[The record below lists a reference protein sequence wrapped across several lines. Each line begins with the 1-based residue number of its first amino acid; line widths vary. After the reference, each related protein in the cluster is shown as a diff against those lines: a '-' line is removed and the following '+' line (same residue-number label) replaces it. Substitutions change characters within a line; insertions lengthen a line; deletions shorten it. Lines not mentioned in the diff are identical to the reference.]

1 MKLPLNCSV
10 EYITNFLS
18 KSESKALYDELIE
31 IHNIDQLT
39 EVQTENGNYTV
50 NYGKLMFMD
59 EALIQGNHLPEV
71 QWGKGKSWSPTMK
84 QIKERVEKLIQ
95 RTFHVCVCI
104 YYPDGNSGVD
114 FHADLAAFGDTS
126 VIPSLSIG
134 EEREFQLRE
143 NETSD
148 IYELQLAEGSL
159 LIMGENCQ
167 ERYEH
172 SLPVNSDYKKGRIN
186 LTFRTYGFN

>member
-10 EYITNFLS
+10 EYISNFLS
-18 KSESKALYDELIE
+18 KYESKALYDELIE
-31 IHNIDQLT
+31 IHQLDQLT
-39 EVQTENGNYTV
+39 EVKTENGVYNV

-59 EALIQGNHLPEV
+59 EALFDGNHLPEA
-71 QWGKGKSWSPTMK
+71 QWGKGKSWSPTIK
-84 QIKERVEKLIQ
+84 SIKEKVEKYAQ
-95 RTFHVCVCI
+95 HTFHVCVCI
-104 YYPDGNSGVD
+104 FYPDGDSGVD
-114 FHADLAAFGDTS
+114 FHSDFPAFGNTS
-126 VIPSLSIG
+126 IIPSLSIW

-148 IYELQLAEGSL
+148 VYELKLAEGSL

-172 SLPVNSDYKKGRIN
+172 SLPVNSQYKKGRIN
-186 LTFRTYGFN
+186 LTFRSYGFN